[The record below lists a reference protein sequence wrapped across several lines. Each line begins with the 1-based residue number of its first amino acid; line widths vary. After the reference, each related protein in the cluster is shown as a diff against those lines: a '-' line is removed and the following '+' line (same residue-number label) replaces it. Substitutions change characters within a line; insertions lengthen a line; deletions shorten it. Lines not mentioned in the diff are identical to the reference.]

1 MSQDETIT
9 IVPEEEVYEKIE
21 RAVLAVPEVSHFT
34 ADGFQDMISG
44 LSQAFGFHGHK
55 GLLVRRS
62 RKKGIKVDVSLAL
75 RKGCR
80 PVEMARYVQMV
91 VRNLLLSLTDETI
104 YGIDI
109 TITDIVN

>member
-1 MSQDETIT
+1 M
-9 IVPEEEVYEKIE
+9 
-21 RAVLAVPEVSHFT
+21 
-34 ADGFQDMISG
+34 
-44 LSQAFGFHGHK
+44 
-55 GLLVRRS
+55 
-62 RKKGIKVDVSLAL
+62 DVSLAL

-80 PVEMARYVQMV
+80 PVETARYVQMV